1 MIIKK
6 ISLQNFRS
14 HELYTLKM
22 GDETTQILGENGWG
36 KTSILEA
43 VYLALQGKSFRAV
56 DREIIRRGAEFYRV
70 ELDFS
75 DGEKVVVAYEEGG
88 ANKTFLVKCLK
99 FRRLPKKYKY
109 PVVLFLPDDLHLVG
123 SSPTRKRDFFD
134 KFLSQFSPQYALNL
148 SRYNKALKQ
157 RNELL
162 KQENCNSNSLFSWDV
177 MLAKYGCEIREAR
190 TKLISAIN
198 SRLTEVYQG
207 IAKNK
212 DTVSVAYE
220 PYIGE
225 VDESKYL
232 RMLSLDFE
240 RDRAL
245 GHTNF
250 GIHKDG
256 YNFIFNGSLADGSA
270 SRGEVRSLV
279 IALKFIE
286 AEMLEKELLKKPLV
300 LLDDVFSE
308 LDETRQEALV
318 SNFKDNQIILTSV
331 G

>member
-279 IALKFIE
+279 
-286 AEMLEKELLKKPLV
+286 
-300 LLDDVFSE
+300 S
-308 LDETRQEALV
+308 R
-318 SNFKDNQIILTSV
+318 
-331 G
+331 